1 MSLLDLNI
9 TDWSEI
15 NIYYMT
21 IQSVSDNMSQMK
33 SQEGRKLRKVGLDF
47 GLISG
52 AEWLIIIAAFLGRY
66 LLQFYQTSIGS
77 LGLAFGMT
85 SFEIGVG
92 FALFTLAFAAAAFVM
107 RKLRPSQLRNV
118 EVISLLLLGITM
130 PLYIIAK
137 GFAEVY
143 TLMVIDGFIVGFVM
157 DSFMTMAG
165 MASMDQ
171 SKRQVEQASF
181 SFWVALA
188 LIVAPFTTGY
198 LLHLG
203 IKEIFLIFAL
213 MAFVA
218 IPFVLLLR
226 GKYSLKYMESKEH
239 KGSTSI
245 SSLFKNRQYNWAVLA
260 AFAYTIPFYIIFS
273 YGVIYGGVLGLS
285 ATTVFYLFAAMFVG
299 DVVTRFIIRLKS
311 PIRNRR
317 PYMVFA
323 VTVALFAA
331 IFLALSAV
339 SIAFFVLAFL
349 IAAIPDGIAWTL
361 GIQIA
366 NTTFK
371 PEEIGTSTSFFSS
384 SMMIMSVLMPLVG
397 YMASVRYIGFTKT
410 LWIFA
415 AATAVFFIWELLY
428 RPLKTQDIQATG
440 SGE

>member
-1 MSLLDLNI
+1 
-9 TDWSEI
+9 
-15 NIYYMT
+15 MT
-21 IQSVSDNMSQMK
+21 NDQKRN
-33 SQEGRKLRKVGLDF
+33 LRKVGLDF

-77 LGLAFGMT
+77 LGLAFGMD
-85 SFEIGVG
+85 SFEIGIG
-92 FALFTLAFAAAAFVM
+92 FALFTVAFAFAAFAM
-107 RKLRPSQLRNV
+107 RRFMPSKLKNV
-118 EVISLLLLGITM
+118 EIISLVLLGITM
-130 PLYIIAK
+130 PLYIVVN

-143 TLMVIDGFIVGFVM
+143 ILMIIDGFITGLVM

-165 MASMDQ
+165 MASKDQ

-203 IKEIFLIFAL
+203 IKEIFLIFAV

-218 IPFVLLLR
+218 IPFVASLR
-226 GKYSLKYMESKEH
+226 GKYALQYMETKGH
-239 KGSTSI
+239 KGTTSI
-245 SSLFKNRQYNWAVLA
+245 ASLFKNRQFNWAVIA
-260 AFAYTIPFYIIFS
+260 AFAYTIPFYIILS
-273 YGVIYGGVLGLS
+273 YGVIYGGILGLS
-285 ATTVFYLFAAMFVG
+285 ATTVFYLFAAMFIG
-299 DVVTRFIIRLKS
+299 DVITRFIIRLKS
-311 PIRNRR
+311 PILNRR
-317 PYMVFA
+317 PYMIFA
-323 VTVALFAA
+323 VTIALFSAV
-331 IFLALSAV
+331 FLALSSV
-339 SIAFFVLAFL
+339 SIVFIIIAFL

-361 GIQIA
+361 GLQIA

-397 YMASVRYIGFTKT
+397 YMASVKYMGFTKT

-415 AATAVFFIWELLY
+415 AVTAVFFIIELLL
-428 RPLKTQDIQATG
+428 RPAKNDDMHNATG
-440 SGE
+440 SK

>member
-1 MSLLDLNI
+1 MAND
-9 TDWSEI
+9 
-15 NIYYMT
+15 
-21 IQSVSDNMSQMK
+21 QKK
-33 SQEGRKLRKVGLDF
+33 SLRKVGLDF

-77 LGLAFGMT
+77 LGLAFDMNSLEVG
-85 SFEIGVG
+85 IG
-92 FALFTLAFAAAAFVM
+92 FALFTIAFAFAAFAM
-107 RKLRPSQLRNV
+107 RKFRPSQLKLV
-118 EVISLLLLGITM
+118 EIFSLLLLGITM
-130 PLYIIAK
+130 PLYIFVS

-143 TLMVIDGFIVGFVM
+143 TLMIIDGFITGLVM

-188 LIVAPFTTGY
+188 LIIAPFTTGY

-203 IKEIFLIFAL
+203 IKEIFLIFAV

-218 IPFVLLLR
+218 IPFVASLR
-226 GKYSLKYMESKEH
+226 GKYSLQYMEVKGH
-239 KGSTSI
+239 KSSTSI
-245 SSLFKNRQYNWAVLA
+245 ASLFKNRQFNWAVIA

-273 YGVIYGGVLGLS
+273 YGVIYGGVLGIS

-299 DVVTRFIIRLKS
+299 DVITRFIIRLKS
-311 PIRNRR
+311 PIQNKR

-323 VTVALFAA
+323 VTIALVSAV
-331 IFLALSAV
+331 FLALSSV

-397 YMASVRYIGFTKT
+397 YMASVKYIGFTKT

-415 AATAVFFIWELLY
+415 AITAVFFIYELLM
-428 RPLKTQDIQATG
+428 RPNTRENNSPT
-440 SGE
+440 

>member
-1 MSLLDLNI
+1 MANDQKRS
-9 TDWSEI
+9 
-15 NIYYMT
+15 
-21 IQSVSDNMSQMK
+21 
-33 SQEGRKLRKVGLDF
+33 LRKVGLDF

-77 LGLAFGMT
+77 LGLAFGMD
-85 SFEIGVG
+85 SFEVGIG
-92 FALFTLAFAAAAFVM
+92 FALFTVAFAFAAFAM
-107 RKLRPSQLRNV
+107 RRFMPSQLKSV
-118 EVISLLLLGITM
+118 EIISLLLLGITM
-130 PLYIIAK
+130 PLYIVAT

-143 TLMVIDGFIVGFVM
+143 TLMIIDGFITGLVM

-165 MASMDQ
+165 MASKDQ

-203 IKEIFLIFAL
+203 IKEIFLIFAV

-218 IPFVLLLR
+218 IPFVASLR
-226 GKYSLKYMESKEH
+226 GKYTLQYMEAKGH
-239 KGSTSI
+239 KGTTSI
-245 SSLFKNRQYNWAVLA
+245 ASLFKNRQFNWAVIA

-299 DVVTRFIIRLKS
+299 DVITRFIIRLKS
-311 PIRNRR
+311 PILNRR
-317 PYMVFA
+317 PYMIFA
-323 VTVALFAA
+323 VTVALFSAV
-331 IFLALSAV
+331 FLALSSV
-339 SIAFFVLAFL
+339 SIAFFVIAFL

-397 YMASVRYIGFTKT
+397 YMASVKYIGFTKT

-415 AATAVFFIWELLY
+415 AVTAVFFIYELL
-428 RPLKTQDIQATG
+428 LKPEAKENKSSTEHTE
-440 SGE
+440 S

>member
-1 MSLLDLNI
+1 MANDQKRN
-9 TDWSEI
+9 
-15 NIYYMT
+15 
-21 IQSVSDNMSQMK
+21 
-33 SQEGRKLRKVGLDF
+33 LRKVGLDF

-77 LGLAFGMT
+77 LGLAFGMD
-85 SFEIGVG
+85 SFEIGIG
-92 FALFTLAFAAAAFVM
+92 FALFTVAFAFAAFAM
-107 RKLRPSQLRNV
+107 RKFRPSQLKSV
-118 EVISLLLLGITM
+118 EIISLVLLGITM
-130 PLYIIAK
+130 PLYIVVN

-143 TLMVIDGFIVGFVM
+143 TLMIIDGFITGLVM

-165 MASMDQ
+165 MASKDQ

-203 IKEIFLIFAL
+203 IKEIFLIFAI

-218 IPFVLLLR
+218 IPFVASLR
-226 GKYSLKYMESKEH
+226 GKYALQYMETKGH
-239 KGSTSI
+239 KGTTSI
-245 SSLFKNRQYNWAVLA
+245 ASLFKNRQFNWAVIA
-260 AFAYTIPFYIIFS
+260 AFAYTIPFYIILS
-273 YGVIYGGVLGLS
+273 YGVIYGGILGLS
-285 ATTVFYLFAAMFVG
+285 ATTVFYLFAAMFIG
-299 DVVTRFIIRLKS
+299 DVITRFIIRLKS
-311 PIRNRR
+311 PILNKR
-317 PYMVFA
+317 PYMIFA
-323 VTVALFAA
+323 VTIALFSAV
-331 IFLALSAV
+331 FLALSSV
-339 SIAFFVLAFL
+339 SIVFFIIAFL

-361 GIQIA
+361 GLQIA

-397 YMASVRYIGFTKT
+397 YMASVKYIGFTKT

-415 AATAVFFIWELLY
+415 AITAVFFIYELLM
-428 RPLKTQDIQATG
+428 RPNTRENNSPT
-440 SGE
+440 

>member
-1 MSLLDLNI
+1 MANTQNRS
-9 TDWSEI
+9 
-15 NIYYMT
+15 
-21 IQSVSDNMSQMK
+21 
-33 SQEGRKLRKVGLDF
+33 LRKVGLDF

-52 AEWLIIIAAFLGRY
+52 AEWLIIIAAFMGRF

-77 LGLAFGMT
+77 LGLAFSMS
-85 SFEIGVG
+85 SFEVGIG
-92 FALFTLAFAAAAFVM
+92 FALFTLAFAGAAFLM
-107 RKLRPSQLRNV
+107 RKFRPSQLKTV
-118 EVISLLLLGITM
+118 EIISLALLGITM
-130 PLYIIAK
+130 PLYIFAS

-143 TLMVIDGFIVGFVM
+143 TLMIIDGFITGLVM

-188 LIVAPFTTGY
+188 LIIAPFVTGY
-198 LLHLG
+198 LLDLG
-203 IKEIFLIFAL
+203 IKEIFLIFAV

-218 IPFVLLLR
+218 IPFVVLLR
-226 GKYSLKYMESKEH
+226 GKYSLQYMEAKGH
-239 KGSTSI
+239 KGSVSI
-245 SSLFKNRQYNWAVLA
+245 TSLFKNRQYNWAVIA

-285 ATTVFYLFAAMFVG
+285 ATTVFYLLAIMFVG

-311 PIRNRR
+311 PIQNRR

-323 VTVALFAA
+323 VTIALVAA
-331 IFLALSAV
+331 IFLALSSV
-339 SIAFFVLAFL
+339 SVVFFVLAFL

-371 PEEIGTSTSFFSS
+371 SEEIGTSTSFFSS
-384 SMMIMSVLMPLVG
+384 TMMIMSALMPLVG
-397 YMASVRYIGFTKT
+397 YMASVKYLGFTST

-415 AATAVFFIWELLY
+415 GITAIFFIWELLL
-428 RPLKTQDIQATG
+428 RPAKTVNDQEDKTVK
-440 SGE
+440 S

>member
-1 MSLLDLNI
+1 MAN
-9 TDWSEI
+9 T
-15 NIYYMT
+15 
-21 IQSVSDNMSQMK
+21 QAK
-33 SQEGRKLRKVGLDF
+33 SLRKVGLDF

-52 AEWLIIIAAFLGRY
+52 AEWLIIIAAFMGRF

-77 LGLAFGMT
+77 LGLAFSMD
-85 SFEIGVG
+85 SFEIGIG
-92 FALFTLAFAAAAFVM
+92 FALFTLAFAVAAFLM
-107 RKLRPSQLRNV
+107 RKFRPSQLKTV
-118 EVISLLLLGITM
+118 EIISLLLLGITM
-130 PLYIIAK
+130 PLYIFAS

-143 TLMVIDGFIVGFVM
+143 VLMIVDGFITGLVM

-165 MASMDQ
+165 MASKDQ
-171 SKRQVEQASF
+171 ARRQVEQASF

-188 LIVAPFTTGY
+188 LIIAPFVTGY

-203 IKEIFLIFAL
+203 IKEIFLIFAV

-218 IPFVLLLR
+218 IPFVASLR
-226 GKYSLKYMESKEH
+226 GNYSLQYMEA
-239 KGSTSI
+239 KGHTGNASI
-245 SSLFKNRQYNWAVLA
+245 ASLFRNRQFNWAVIA

-273 YGVIYGGVLGLS
+273 YGVMYGGVLGLS

-299 DVVTRFIIRLKS
+299 DVITRFIIRLKS
-311 PIRNRR
+311 PIQNRR

-323 VTVALFAA
+323 VTIALISA
-331 IFLALSAV
+331 IFLALSSV
-339 SIAFFVLAFL
+339 SICFFVLAFL

-384 SMMIMSVLMPLVG
+384 SMMIMSALMPLIG
-397 YMASVRYIGFTKT
+397 YMFSVKYFGFTAT

-415 AATAVFFIWELLY
+415 AITGIFFLWELLI
-428 RPLKTQDIQATG
+428 RPAKTVNEEKENNVKA
-440 SGE
+440 

>member
-1 MSLLDLNI
+1 MISTQN
-9 TDWSEI
+9 
-15 NIYYMT
+15 
-21 IQSVSDNMSQMK
+21 K
-33 SQEGRKLRKVGLDF
+33 SLRKVGLDF

-52 AEWLIIIAAFLGRY
+52 AEWLIIIAAFMGRF

-77 LGLAFGMT
+77 LGLAFNMT
-85 SFEIGVG
+85 SLEVGIG
-92 FALFTLAFAAAAFVM
+92 FAFFTLAFAVAAFLM
-107 RKLRPSQLRNV
+107 RKFKPSQLKTV
-118 EVISLLLLGITM
+118 EIISLALLGVTM
-130 PLYIIAK
+130 PLYIFAS
-137 GFAEVY
+137 GVAEVY
-143 TLMVIDGFIVGFVM
+143 TLMIIDGFITGLVM

-165 MASMDQ
+165 MASKDQ

-188 LIVAPFTTGY
+188 LIIAPFMTGY

-203 IKEIFLIFAL
+203 IKEIFLIFAI

-218 IPFVLLLR
+218 IPFVASLR
-226 GKYSLKYMESKEH
+226 GKYSLQYMETKGH
-239 KGSTSI
+239 KGSASI
-245 SSLFKNRQYNWAVLA
+245 SSLFKNKQFNWSVIA

-285 ATTVFYLFAAMFVG
+285 ETTVFYLLAIMFVG

-311 PIRNRR
+311 PIQNRR

-323 VTVALFAA
+323 VSIALVSAV
-331 IFLALSAV
+331 FLALSSV

-371 PEEIGTSTSFFSS
+371 PEEIGASTSFFSS
-384 SMMIMSVLMPLVG
+384 SMMIMSALMPLVG
-397 YMASVRYIGFTKT
+397 YMTSVKYLGFTTT

-415 AATAVFFIWELLY
+415 GITAIFFIWELLL
-428 RPLKTQDIQATG
+428 RPSKTSNQQEPTTVK
-440 SGE
+440 S

>member
-1 MSLLDLNI
+1 M
-9 TDWSEI
+9 TDTQ
-15 NIYYMT
+15 N
-21 IQSVSDNMSQMK
+21 K
-33 SQEGRKLRKVGLDF
+33 SLRKVGLDF

-52 AEWLIIIAAFLGRY
+52 AEWLIIIAAFMGRF

-77 LGLAFGMT
+77 LGLAFNMT
-85 SFEIGVG
+85 SFEVGIG
-92 FALFTLAFAAAAFVM
+92 FALFTLAFAVAAFLM
-107 RKLRPSQLRNV
+107 RKFRPSQLKTV
-118 EVISLLLLGITM
+118 EIISLALLGITM
-130 PLYIIAK
+130 PLYIFAS
-137 GFAEVY
+137 GFSEVY
-143 TLMVIDGFIVGFVM
+143 TLMIVDGFITGLVM

-165 MASMDQ
+165 MASKDQ
-171 SKRQVEQASF
+171 AKRQVEQASF

-188 LIVAPFTTGY
+188 LIIAPFVTGD

-203 IKEIFLIFAL
+203 IKEIFLIFAV

-218 IPFVLLLR
+218 IPFVVALR
-226 GKYSLKYMESKEH
+226 GKYSLQYMEAKDH
-239 KGSTSI
+239 KGNASI
-245 SSLFKNRQYNWAVLA
+245 SSLFKNKQFNWAVIA

-311 PIRNRR
+311 PIQNRR

-323 VTVALFAA
+323 VSVALASA
-331 IFLALSAV
+331 VLLALSSV
-339 SIAFFVLAFL
+339 SVAFFVLAFL

-384 SMMIMSVLMPLVG
+384 SMMIMSALMPLIG
-397 YMASVRYIGFTKT
+397 YMFSVKYFGFTTT

-415 AATAVFFIWELLY
+415 VVTGIFFLWELAL
-428 RPLKTQDIQATG
+428 RPAKTADKQESNPVKA
-440 SGE
+440 

>member
-1 MSLLDLNI
+1 MANNHKGS
-9 TDWSEI
+9 
-15 NIYYMT
+15 
-21 IQSVSDNMSQMK
+21 
-33 SQEGRKLRKVGLDF
+33 LRKVGLDF

-77 LGLAFGMT
+77 LGLAFGMD
-85 SFEIGVG
+85 SFEVGIG
-92 FALFTLAFAAAAFVM
+92 FALFTVAFAFAAFAM
-107 RKLRPSQLRNV
+107 RKFRPSQLKSV
-118 EVISLLLLGITM
+118 EIISLLLLGITM
-130 PLYIIAK
+130 PLYIVAT

-143 TLMVIDGFIVGFVM
+143 TLMIIDGFITGLVM

-165 MASMDQ
+165 MASKDQ

-203 IKEIFLIFAL
+203 IKEIFLIFAV

-218 IPFVLLLR
+218 IPFVASLR
-226 GKYSLKYMESKEH
+226 GKYSLQYMEEKGH
-239 KGSTSI
+239 KGTASI
-245 SSLFKNRQYNWAVLA
+245 SSLFKNRQFNWAVIA

-299 DVVTRFIIRLKS
+299 DVITRFIIRLKS
-311 PIRNRR
+311 PILNRR
-317 PYMVFA
+317 PYMIFA
-323 VTVALFAA
+323 VTIALFSAV
-331 IFLALSAV
+331 FLALSSV
-339 SIAFFVLAFL
+339 SIAFFIIAFL

-397 YMASVRYIGFTKT
+397 YMASVKYIGFTKT

-415 AATAVFFIWELLY
+415 AVTAVFFVIELLL
-428 RPLKTQDIQATG
+428 RPGKNDDMQNAAG
-440 SGE
+440 SK

>member
-1 MSLLDLNI
+1 MANDQKRS
-9 TDWSEI
+9 
-15 NIYYMT
+15 
-21 IQSVSDNMSQMK
+21 
-33 SQEGRKLRKVGLDF
+33 LRKVGLDF

-77 LGLAFGMT
+77 LGLAFGMD
-85 SFEIGVG
+85 SFEVGIG
-92 FALFTLAFAAAAFVM
+92 FALFTVAFAFAAFAM
-107 RKLRPSQLRNV
+107 RKFRPSQLKSV
-118 EVISLLLLGITM
+118 EIISLLLLGVTM
-130 PLYIIAK
+130 PLYIVAI

-143 TLMVIDGFIVGFVM
+143 TLMIIDGFITGLVM

-165 MASMDQ
+165 MASKDQ
-171 SKRQVEQASF
+171 SMRQVEQASF

-203 IKEIFLIFAL
+203 IKEIFLIFAV

-218 IPFVLLLR
+218 IPFVASLR
-226 GKYSLKYMESKEH
+226 GKHSLQYMEAKGH
-239 KGSTSI
+239 KGTTSI
-245 SSLFKNRQYNWAVLA
+245 ASLFKNRQFNWAVIA

-299 DVVTRFIIRLKS
+299 DVITRFIIRLKS
-311 PIRNRR
+311 PILNRR
-317 PYMVFA
+317 PYMIFA
-323 VTVALFAA
+323 VTVALFSAV
-331 IFLALSAV
+331 FLALSSV
-339 SIAFFVLAFL
+339 SIAFFVIAFL

-397 YMASVRYIGFTKT
+397 YMASVKYIGFTKT

-415 AATAVFFIWELLY
+415 AVTAVFFIYELLL
-428 RPLKTQDIQATG
+428 RPEAKENKSSTEHTE
-440 SGE
+440 S

>member
-1 MSLLDLNI
+1 
-9 TDWSEI
+9 
-15 NIYYMT
+15 MT
-21 IQSVSDNMSQMK
+21 ND
-33 SQEGRKLRKVGLDF
+33 RKRNLRKVGLDF

-77 LGLAFGMT
+77 LGLAFGMN
-85 SFEIGVG
+85 SFEVGIG
-92 FALFTLAFAAAAFVM
+92 FALFTVAFAFAAFLM
-107 RKLRPSQLRNV
+107 RKFKPSQLKSV
-118 EVISLLLLGITM
+118 EIISLFLLGITM
-130 PLYIIAK
+130 PLYIVVS

-143 TLMVIDGFIVGFVM
+143 LLMIIDGFITGLVM

-165 MASMDQ
+165 MASKDQ

-203 IKEIFLIFAL
+203 IKEIFLLFAV

-218 IPFVLLLR
+218 IPFVAALR
-226 GKYSLKYMESKEH
+226 GKYALQYMEAKGH
-239 KGSTSI
+239 KGTASI
-245 SSLFKNRQYNWAVLA
+245 ASLFKNRQFNWAVIA
-260 AFAYTIPFYIIFS
+260 AFAYTIPFYIILS
-273 YGVIYGGVLGLS
+273 YGVIYGGILGLS
-285 ATTVFYLFAAMFVG
+285 ATTVFYLFAAMFTG

-311 PIRNRR
+311 PIQNRR
-317 PYMVFA
+317 PYMIFA
-323 VTVALFAA
+323 VTIALFSA
-331 IFLALSAV
+331 IFLALSSV
-339 SIAFFVLAFL
+339 SIVFFVIAFL

-361 GIQIA
+361 GLQIA

-397 YMASVRYIGFTKT
+397 YMASVKYFGFTGT

-415 AATAVFFIWELLY
+415 AVTAVFFIIELLL
-428 RPLKTQDIQATG
+428 RPEKNENVNNETG
-440 SGE
+440 SK

>member
-1 MSLLDLNI
+1 MV
-9 TDWSEI
+9 T
-15 NIYYMT
+15 MT
-21 IQSVSDNMSQMK
+21 ND
-33 SQEGRKLRKVGLDF
+33 RKRNLRKVGLDF

-77 LGLAFGMT
+77 LGLAFGMN
-85 SFEIGVG
+85 SFEVGIG
-92 FALFTLAFAAAAFVM
+92 FALFTVAFAFAAFLM
-107 RKLRPSQLRNV
+107 RKFKPSQLKSV
-118 EVISLLLLGITM
+118 EIISLFLLGITM
-130 PLYIIAK
+130 PLYIVVS

-143 TLMVIDGFIVGFVM
+143 LLMIIDGFITGLVM

-165 MASMDQ
+165 MASKDQ

-203 IKEIFLIFAL
+203 IKEIFLLFAV

-218 IPFVLLLR
+218 IPFVAALR
-226 GKYSLKYMESKEH
+226 GKYALQYMEAKGH
-239 KGSTSI
+239 KGTASI
-245 SSLFKNRQYNWAVLA
+245 ASLFKNWAVIA
-260 AFAYTIPFYIIFS
+260 AFAYTIPFYIILS
-273 YGVIYGGVLGLS
+273 YGVIYGGILGLS

-311 PIRNRR
+311 PIQNRR
-317 PYMVFA
+317 PYMIFA
-323 VTVALFAA
+323 VTIALFSA
-331 IFLALSAV
+331 IFLALSSV
-339 SIAFFVLAFL
+339 SIVFFVIAFL

-361 GIQIA
+361 GLQIA

-397 YMASVRYIGFTKT
+397 YMASVKYFGFTRT

-415 AATAVFFIWELLY
+415 AVTVVFFIIELLL
-428 RPLKTQDIQATG
+428 RPEKNENVNNETG
-440 SGE
+440 SK

>member
-1 MSLLDLNI
+1 MAND
-9 TDWSEI
+9 
-15 NIYYMT
+15 
-21 IQSVSDNMSQMK
+21 QMR
-33 SQEGRKLRKVGLDF
+33 SLRKVGLDF

-77 LGLAFGMT
+77 LGLAFGMN
-85 SFEIGVG
+85 SFEVGIG
-92 FALFTLAFAAAAFVM
+92 FALFTVAFAFSAFAM
-107 RKLRPSQLRNV
+107 RKFKPSQLKNV
-118 EVISLLLLGITM
+118 EIVSLLLLGLTM
-130 PLYIIAK
+130 PLYIFVS

-143 TLMVIDGFIVGFVM
+143 TLMIIDGFITGLVM

-165 MASMDQ
+165 MASKDPA
-171 SKRQVEQASF
+171 KRQVEQASF

-203 IKEIFLIFAL
+203 IKEIFLIFAV
-213 MAFVA
+213 MAFAA
-218 IPFVLLLR
+218 IPFVAALR
-226 GKYSLKYMESKEH
+226 GKHALQYMEAKEY
-239 KGSTSI
+239 KGTTSI
-245 SSLFKNRQYNWAVLA
+245 ASLFKNTQFNWAVIA
-260 AFAYTIPFYIIFS
+260 AFAYTIPFYIILS
-273 YGVIYGGVLGLS
+273 YGVIYGGILGLS

-311 PIRNRR
+311 PILNRR
-317 PYMVFA
+317 PYMIFA
-323 VTVALFAA
+323 VTIALFSAV
-331 IFLALSAV
+331 FLALSSV
-339 SIAFFVLAFL
+339 SIVFFVLAFL

-361 GIQIA
+361 GLQIA

-397 YMASVRYIGFTKT
+397 YMASVKYIGFTTT

-415 AATAVFFIWELLY
+415 AVTAVFFVIELLL
-428 RPLKTQDIQATG
+428 RPAKNDDMRNATG
-440 SGE
+440 SK

>member
-1 MSLLDLNI
+1 MANDQKRN
-9 TDWSEI
+9 
-15 NIYYMT
+15 
-21 IQSVSDNMSQMK
+21 
-33 SQEGRKLRKVGLDF
+33 LRKVGLDF

-77 LGLAFGMT
+77 LGLAFGMD
-85 SFEIGVG
+85 SFEVGIG
-92 FALFTLAFAAAAFVM
+92 FALFTVAFAFAAFAM
-107 RKLRPSQLRNV
+107 RKFKPSQLKSV
-118 EVISLLLLGITM
+118 EIISLVLLGITM
-130 PLYIIAK
+130 PLYIVVN

-143 TLMVIDGFIVGFVM
+143 TLMIIDGFITGLVM

-165 MASMDQ
+165 MASKDQ

-203 IKEIFLIFAL
+203 IKEIFLIFAV

-218 IPFVLLLR
+218 IPFVASLR
-226 GKYSLKYMESKEH
+226 GKYALQYMETKGH
-239 KGSTSI
+239 KGTTSI
-245 SSLFKNRQYNWAVLA
+245 ASLFKNRQFNWAVIA
-260 AFAYTIPFYIIFS
+260 AFAYTIPFYIILS
-273 YGVIYGGVLGLS
+273 YGVIYGGILGLS
-285 ATTVFYLFAAMFVG
+285 ATTVFYLFAAMFIG
-299 DVVTRFIIRLKS
+299 DVITRFIIRLKS
-311 PIRNRR
+311 PILNRR
-317 PYMVFA
+317 PYMIFA
-323 VTVALFAA
+323 VTIALFSAV
-331 IFLALSAV
+331 FLALSSV
-339 SIAFFVLAFL
+339 SIVFIIIAFL

-361 GIQIA
+361 GLQIA

-397 YMASVRYIGFTKT
+397 YMASVKYIGFTKT

-415 AATAVFFIWELLY
+415 GVTAVFFIYELLL
-428 RPLKTQDIQATG
+428 RPEATENK
-440 SGE
+440 SLTEHTES

>member
-1 MSLLDLNI
+1 MANDQKGS
-9 TDWSEI
+9 
-15 NIYYMT
+15 
-21 IQSVSDNMSQMK
+21 
-33 SQEGRKLRKVGLDF
+33 LRKVGLDF

-52 AEWLIIIAAFLGRY
+52 AEWLIIVAAFLGRY

-77 LGLAFGMT
+77 LGLAFGMD
-85 SFEIGVG
+85 SFEVGIG
-92 FALFTLAFAAAAFVM
+92 FALFTVAFAFAAFAM
-107 RKLRPSQLRNV
+107 RRFMPSQLKSV
-118 EVISLLLLGITM
+118 EIISLLLLGITM
-130 PLYIIAK
+130 PLYIVAT

-143 TLMVIDGFIVGFVM
+143 TLMIIDGFITGLVM

-165 MASMDQ
+165 MASKDQ

-203 IKEIFLIFAL
+203 IKEIFLIFAV

-218 IPFVLLLR
+218 IPFVASLR
-226 GKYSLKYMESKEH
+226 GKYALQYMEAKGH
-239 KGSTSI
+239 KGTASI
-245 SSLFKNRQYNWAVLA
+245 ASLFKNVQFNWAVIA

-299 DVVTRFIIRLKS
+299 DVLTRFVIRLKS
-311 PIRNRR
+311 PIVNKR

-323 VTVALFAA
+323 VTIALFSAV
-331 IFLALSAV
+331 FLALSSV
-339 SIAFFVLAFL
+339 SIVFFVLAFL

-397 YMASVRYIGFTKT
+397 YMASVKYIGFTKT

-415 AATAVFFIWELLY
+415 AVTAVFFIYELLL
-428 RPLKTQDIQATG
+428 RPAKNEDVHNATG
-440 SGE
+440 